1 MASSSGAPTE
11 VGNVTVVTAIA
22 SALEVYPMATIPLK
36 LVIPWLS
43 IETIEADSRARQEL
57 G

>member
-11 VGNVTVVTAIA
+11 AGYVTVVTAIA
-22 SALEVYPMATIPLK
+22 SAPEVYLMATILLK